1 MKAQFEAT
9 RPGGICAGLFL
20 NPFMKPGQTFDLL
33 KYGLQLSMNSDR
45 DVTTRF
51 VDTDNDNKLLI
62 ELKTHL
68 WEPEI
73 YEKCFLNAGFEHF
86 KWVDLEMDEN
96 YDDKDEFLKEFLD
109 AKPSIMFKM
118 LRPKT

>member
-1 MKAQFEAT
+1 
-9 RPGGICAGLFL
+9 
-20 NPFMKPGQTFDLL
+20 
-33 KYGLQLSMNSDR
+33 MNSDR

-73 YEKCFLNAGFEHF
+73 YEKGFLKAGFEHF

-96 YDDKDEFLKEFLD
+96 YDDNDEFLKEFLD

-118 LRPKT
+118 LRPKA